1 VNKQPIFV
9 QLVVVVVVVVACSV
23 LIVPTTME
31 QDCILNYLLL
41 HLAATCIMCTTSAAC
56 FP

>member
-1 VNKQPIFV
+1 MNKQPIFV